1 MKKTSENNIIVK
13 ELQSSQQTKLLSSQE
28 GDPIKSESQTAN
40 KETIYSEQDF
50 RTNIPLSRQAMK
62 EVIKYE
68 QEHPKISMG
77 ELKEVILTAHKKFY
91 KG

>member
-1 MKKTSENNIIVK
+1 MKKTSENSIIVK
-13 ELQSSQQTKLLSSQE
+13 ELQGSQQTKLLSSQK
-28 GDPIKSESQTAN
+28 GDPIKSESQTAS

-77 ELKEVILTAHKKFY
+77 ELKEIILTAHKKFY

>member
-77 ELKEVILTAHKKFY
+77 ELKEVILTTHKKFY

>member
-1 MKKTSENNIIVK
+1 MKKTSENSIIVK
-13 ELQSSQQTKLLSSQE
+13 ELQGSQQTKLLSSQE

>member
-1 MKKTSENNIIVK
+1 MKKTSENSIIVK
-13 ELQSSQQTKLLSSQE
+13 ELQGSQQTKLLSSQE
-28 GDPIKSESQTAN
+28 GDPIKSEPQTAN
-40 KETIYSEQDF
+40 QETIHSEQDF
-50 RTNIPLSRQAMK
+50 WTNIPLSRQAMK

-77 ELKEVILTAHKKFY
+77 ELKEIILTAHKKFY